1 MRGSA
6 VSRAA
11 LVMPCAVCMALI
23 TELAIAKV
31 KPLCLNSRS
40 MESVHG
46 SQACLRA
53 DELSCVRRTEPPA
66 RNSTVK
72 GTPRSGPINRGSAA
86 PDSWVANS
94 SSGCLR
100 GARV

>member
-11 LVMPCAVCMALI
+11 LVMPCAVCGALI
-23 TELAIAKV
+23 TGLAIAKV

-40 MESVHG
+40 IERILGGQS
-46 SQACLRA
+46 CLMA
-53 DELSCVRRTEPPA
+53 DELSYVRRTEPLA
-66 RNSTVK
+66 RSSTVK